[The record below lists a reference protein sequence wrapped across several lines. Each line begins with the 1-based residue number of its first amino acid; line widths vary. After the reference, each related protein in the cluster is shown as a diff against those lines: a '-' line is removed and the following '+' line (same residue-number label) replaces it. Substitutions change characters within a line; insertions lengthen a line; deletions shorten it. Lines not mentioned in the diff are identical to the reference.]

1 MTFKIRGLLVPRKD
15 AAKVGYD
22 AVLWWEEET
31 PDKKVIGKVVKLL
44 VNLSLYPKMLDVAR
58 KLVEVEAELVPDA
71 GATYRV
77 LKMKEVKSDA
87 DTE

>member
-44 VNLSLYPKMLDVAR
+44 VNLSLYPKMLDMAR
-58 KLVEVEAELVPDA
+58 KLVEVEAELVPDS

-77 LKMKEVKSDA
+77 LKIEEVMEDA